1 MKYQDMVR
9 ARNVINATGYGGIS
23 GKLRSE
29 IIITATRCENSGK
42 GRRDEGLRRIRLDRS
57 ETGKKVSGT
66 GRMRRG
72 STCLSGAG
80 VETNN
85 PYVMLRLA
93 RTNTG
98 TRRFATPEWS
108 AGSTCA

>member
-1 MKYQDMVR
+1 VVR
-9 ARNVINATGYGGIS
+9 ARVVIDATGYGGIS
-23 GKLRSE
+23 GESGSE
-29 IIITATRCENSGK
+29 LIMAATRCGNVEK
-42 GRRDEGLRRIRLDRS
+42 RRRDEGLRRVRLDRS
-57 ETGKKVSGT
+57 KIGKKVGGI

-72 STCLSGAG
+72 SACLSGAG

-93 RTNTG
+93 RTKTG

-108 AGSTCA
+108 GESTCA